1 MPNLNF
7 GCFSL
12 TVGNPPWMSFLKN
25 LLDFFF
31 VVSRICR
38 QISDVVAVERIRFWL
53 FLFLFRRFFSLA
65 RAWASGEGRLRF
77 GSGLDFSRIRH
88 WSKICRQNSKQTFLQ
103 ENLLKVFNK
112 LYIFEASH
120 ILSTF
125 LIFIL
130 SISTNNDFDEQ
141 FTKFLLE

>member
-88 WSKICRQNSKQTFLQ
+88 WSKICRQNSKQTLFQ
-103 ENLLKVFNK
+103 ENLSNVLK
-112 LYIFEASH
+112 
-120 ILSTF
+120 T
-125 LIFIL
+125 
-130 SISTNNDFDEQ
+130 
-141 FTKFLLE
+141 TKCIWTLQYTKYFSYFHFKYFCKQWFRWVIY